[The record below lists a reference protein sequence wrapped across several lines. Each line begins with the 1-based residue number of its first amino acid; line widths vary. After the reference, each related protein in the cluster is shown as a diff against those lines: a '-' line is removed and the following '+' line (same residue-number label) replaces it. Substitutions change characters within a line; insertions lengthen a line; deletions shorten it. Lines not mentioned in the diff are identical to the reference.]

1 MHEDR
6 SAGVLMELA
15 EAANVVDV
23 SVGADDGF
31 DGEAVATEEFEDAR
45 DFVTG
50 VDDQRF
56 AREGIADDRAIA
68 LQHSDGNG
76 DVDQAM
82 RYGVK
87 CWYGIAHDFGL

>member
-1 MHEDR
+1 MHQDG

-15 EAANVVDV
+15 EAADVVNVG
-23 SVGADDGF
+23 VGTYDGF
-31 DGEAVATEEFEDAR
+31 DGEAVAAEEFEDAG
-45 DFVTG
+45 DFVAG

-76 DVDQAM
+76 DVDQAL
-82 RYGVK
+82 RYGIK
-87 CWYGIAHDFGL
+87 CWYGIAHEFGL